1 MANTKSS
8 GSSVLLGKDLQVET
22 GYCAFCGQPSSQL
35 DWFRVSCIEESSR
48 SYRWTRWITKD
59 PKKLNA
65 CFAFVH
71 HLPAAVFCSAVVT
84 LRDQPPLFFLW
95 LGFLIIYEFLF
106 RSLLGWTE
114 IAVPLP
120 HCGKHRGI
128 RKTENKEAEHKSR
141 NGRLFQDKHFQI
153 MMIGIPVV
161 YMVFILLYALFVAN
175 DGKFYVTYFLVPVF
189 LTGLLVGFI
198 VIPIRLLI
206 EIRRFILSPYG
217 IASEGQL
224 REIWHLDHDY
234 CQGVNEASIAREF
247 IDESCQVIDVGIQTD
262 LPP

>member
-247 IDESCQVIDVGIQTD
+247 IDESCQVI
-262 LPP
+262 